1 LIDHHD
7 LIVFRE
13 KEKKLLEQSAHLK
26 WLEERERKKEEAQ
39 VASRQQMRERP
50 SPAKTSHSE
59 MEPDSPSL
67 TDQLNID
74 VTTEEVPETKP
85 TSSNNVTPVA
95 ATPTP
100 SSPLLTSLL
109 RSPTS
114 STGPPSAT
122 KSLSSPVSTKLNLS
136 LSTSIEIHNQKET

>member
-1 LIDHHD
+1 MI
-7 LIVFRE
+7 FRE
-13 KEKKLLEQSAHLK
+13 NESKLLEQSAHLK
-26 WLEERERKKEEAQ
+26 WLEERERKKEEIQA
-39 VASRQQMRERP
+39 AFKQQMRERP
-50 SPAKTSHSE
+50 SPVKTNHSE
-59 MEPDSPSL
+59 LEPDSPSL

-74 VTTEEVPETKP
+74 VTTEEVPETK
-85 TSSNNVTPVA
+85 TAGSSSVTPVA

-122 KSLSSPVSTKLNLS
+122 KSLSSPVPSKLNIS
-136 LSTSIEIHNQKET
+136 LSTSTLILLRKQTLLTFFF